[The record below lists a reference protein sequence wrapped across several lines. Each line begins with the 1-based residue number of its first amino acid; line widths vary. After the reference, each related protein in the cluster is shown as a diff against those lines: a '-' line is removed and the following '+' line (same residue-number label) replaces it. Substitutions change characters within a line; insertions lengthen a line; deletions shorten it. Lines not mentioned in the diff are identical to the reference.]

1 MKKIPAAVANV
12 VSGVLSGSH
21 ATLNDLF
28 RRAGAPGEPPQLSHA
43 TKWKTW
49 LLRANESQDVDP
61 IAVLGKVLEE
71 FMEVEP
77 PHIETVGELM
87 GLGSPRDQWR
97 SDKERVETALRK
109 HGLRYA
115 RGGRV
120 VPFGRG
126 GLNEA
131 LTAAL
136 RQEDLKEVEIELER
150 ALNELA
156 EDPGSAITS
165 GCALL
170 EALFKAYIEKR
181 ELRLP
186 NKETLK
192 PLWSAVQKDI
202 GFDPGS
208 QTDDDIQR
216 ILSGLTS
223 IVDGIAA
230 LRTHGG
236 SAHGGGKQRYRM
248 GDRHARLAVGSAQ
261 VLALFVI
268 ETWRVR
274 VARKAGQPPVAADPQ
289 KPRAA
294 EP

>member
-1 MKKIPAAVANV
+1 MEKKIPAAVANV
-12 VSGVLSGSH
+12 VGDVLSGSH
-21 ATLNDLF
+21 AMLNDLF

-43 TKWKTW
+43 TKWKMW
-49 LLRANESQDVDP
+49 LLNANESQDVDP
-61 IAVLGKVLEE
+61 LTVLGKVLEE

-77 PHIETVGELM
+77 ASIETIGELM
-87 GLGSPRDQWR
+87 GLGGPRDQWQR
-97 SDKERVETALRK
+97 SKERVETVLRK
-109 HGLRYA
+109 HSLRYA
-115 RGGRV
+115 QGGRV
-120 VPFGRG
+120 VSDGRG
-126 GLNEA
+126 SPNEA

-136 RQEDLKEVEIELER
+136 REENLDEVEIEVER
-150 ALNELA
+150 ALDRLA

-170 EALFKAYIEKR
+170 EALFKRYIEKR
-181 ELRLP
+181 GLQLP

-192 PLWSAVQKDI
+192 PLWSVVQKDI
-202 GFDPGS
+202 GFDPKS

-248 GDRHARLAVGSAQ
+248 QERHARLCVGSAQ
-261 VLALFVI
+261 ALALFVI
-268 ETWRVR
+268 ETWRIR
-274 VARKAGQPPVAADPQ
+274 VAQMNGRG
-289 KPRAA
+289 RR
-294 EP
+294 